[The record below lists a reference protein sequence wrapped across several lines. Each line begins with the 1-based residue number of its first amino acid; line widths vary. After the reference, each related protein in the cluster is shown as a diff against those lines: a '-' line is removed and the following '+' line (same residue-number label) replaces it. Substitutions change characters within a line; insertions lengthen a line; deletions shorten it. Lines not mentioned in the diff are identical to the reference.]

1 MNVAS
6 IRKVMVGKLGWG
18 IVAGGITVLLI
29 GALAVVAVLPAVAP
43 GAGAQMADAIRSVLG
58 PGPVAALESTSF
70 AFQDAYNQF
79 IAAHDGGQKA
89 ISLAQVPVPAVLP
102 TPIVRIIHSS
112 GKIAATAVQG
122 SAVSGAAKLAVITNR
137 SDVLS
142 SSPQIGWSAYGP
154 WVNGSPTMAQA
165 LLSLDPQR
173 SYAGIAL
180 VRIDLSKLQLHMMPG
195 SLEPSHAPDVVAA
208 LPHMGLTPAA
218 DQSRLVAA
226 FNGGFKAVNGR
237 YGMVVNGVTLL
248 PPQIGLATLAIYKN
262 GRVALGTWGPDIV
275 PSADL
280 VALRQNCPPII
291 EQGQINPQVS
301 TDNPVLWGNTVGNRD
316 ITWRTAIGLSRDGRY
331 LIYTVGNATS
341 IDTLAQALL
350 QAGAYNAM
358 QLDIN
363 HPFAH
368 FVTYHLAGPSIVNLM
383 AVPLL
388 NQMES
393 NPSLYLAPNQRDYF
407 YLTTP

>member
-1 MNVAS
+1 MKFAS
-6 IRKVMVGKLGWG
+6 IRKVLAGRRGWS
-18 IVAGGITVLLI
+18 ILAGGMAALFT
-29 GALAVVAVLPAVAP
+29 GALAVVAVLPAVSPEA
-43 GAGAQMADAIRSVLG
+43 GAGMADAIRSVVG

-70 AFQDAYNQF
+70 TIQDAYNQF
-79 IAAHDGGQKA
+79 LAARDGGQKA
-89 ISLAQVPVPAVLP
+89 ISLAQTSSPGMLAA
-102 TPIVRIIHSS
+102 PIVRIIHAGSAPTSS
-112 GKIAATAVQG
+112 TVQG
-122 SAVSGAAKLAVITNR
+122 SAVSGAGKLAVITQQ

-142 SSPQIGWSAYGP
+142 AAPQIGWSAYGP
-154 WVNGSPTMAQA
+154 WLNGSPVMAQS
-165 LLSLDPQR
+165 LVSLDPAR

-195 SLEPSHAPDVVAA
+195 SQEPSHAPDVVAV

-218 DQSRLVAA
+218 DQARLVAA

-237 YGMVVNGVTLL
+237 YGMVANGVTLL
-248 PPQIGLATLAIYKN
+248 PPQIGLATVAIYKD
-262 GRVALGTWGPDIV
+262 GHVALGAWGPDIV

-291 EQGQINPQVS
+291 QNGQISPQVYI
-301 TDNPVLWGNTVGNRD
+301 DNTTLWGNTVGNRA
-316 ITWRTAIGLSRDGRY
+316 ITWRTGLGLTQDGRY
-331 LIYTVGNATS
+331 LIYAVGNATTV
-341 IDTLAQALL
+341 DTLAAALL

-363 HPFAH
+363 HPYAH
-368 FVTYHLAGPSIVNLM
+368 FVTYQSTSGAGQT

-393 NPSLYLAPNQRDYF
+393 NPRLYLVPNQRDYF

>member
-1 MNVAS
+1 MKVES
-6 IRKVMVGKLGWG
+6 IRKVL
-18 IVAGGITVLLI
+18 AGGRGWAILAGAIAGLLA
-29 GALAVVAVLPAVAP
+29 GALALVAILPAVSP
-43 GAGAQMADAIRSVLG
+43 GAGAQMADAIRAVLG
-58 PGPVAALESTSF
+58 PGPVASLESTSF
-70 AFQDAYNQF
+70 TIQDAYNQF
-79 IAAHDGGQKA
+79 VAAHDGGQKA
-89 ISLAQVPVPAVLP
+89 ISLAQAPAADVLP
-102 TPIVRIIHSS
+102 TPIVRIIH
-112 GKIAATAVQG
+112 AVNGPGSPAVKG
-122 SAVSGAAKLAVITNR
+122 SAVSGAGKLAIITNR

-142 SSPQIGWSAYGP
+142 SAPQIGWSAYGP
-154 WVNGSPTMAQA
+154 WVNGAPVMAQS

-180 VRIDLSKLQLHMMPG
+180 VRIDLNKVQLHMLPG
-195 SLEPSHAPDVVAA
+195 SQEPSHAPDVVAA
-208 LPHMGLTPAA
+208 LPGMGLMPAA
-218 DQSRLVAA
+218 DQARLVAG
-226 FNGGFKAVNGR
+226 FNGGFKAINGH

-248 PPQIGLATLAIYKN
+248 PPQMGLATLAIYKD
-262 GRVALGTWGPDIV
+262 GHVAIGAWGPDIV

-291 EQGQINPQVS
+291 AQGQVNPQVS

-316 ITWRTAIGLSRDGRY
+316 ITWRTAIGLTQDGRY
-331 LIYTVGNATS
+331 LIYAVGNATTV
-341 IDTLAQALL
+341 DTLAQALL

-363 HPFAH
+363 HPYAH
-368 FVTYHLAGPSIVNLM
+368 FVTYATAGNGIRT

-393 NPSLYLAPNQRDYF
+393 NPSLYLSPNQRDYF

>member
-1 MNVAS
+1 MNVGS
-6 IRKVMVGKLGWG
+6 IRKMLAGRRGWA
-18 IVAGGITVLLI
+18 ILAGGIALFLI
-29 GALAVVAVLPAVAP
+29 GALAVVAVIPAVSP
-43 GAGAQMADAIRSVLG
+43 EAGAQMADAIRSVLG

-70 AFQDAYNQF
+70 TIQDAYNQF
-79 IAAHDGGQKA
+79 MAAQDGGQKA
-89 ISLAQVPVPAVLP
+89 ISLAQTSTSGVLP
-102 TPIVRIIHSS
+102 APAVRIIH
-112 GKIAATAVQG
+112 AAKAPTSATVQG
-122 SAVSGAAKLAVITNR
+122 SVVSGAGKLAIITQQ

-142 SSPQIGWSAYGP
+142 ASPQIGWSAYGP
-154 WVNGSPTMAQA
+154 WVNGAPVMAQS
-165 LLSLDPQR
+165 LVSLDPTR
-173 SYAGIAL
+173 TYAGIAL

-195 SLEPSHAPDVVAA
+195 SQEPSHAPDVVAA

-218 DQSRLVAA
+218 DQARLAAA
-226 FNGGFKAVNGR
+226 FNGGFKAVNGH
-237 YGMVVNGVTLL
+237 YGMMVNGVTVLA
-248 PPQIGLATLAIYKN
+248 PQIGLATLAIYQD
-262 GRVALGTWGPDIV
+262 GHVALGAWGPDIV

-291 EQGQINPQVS
+291 HNGAVNPQVA
-301 TDNPVLWGNTVGNRD
+301 TDNPFLWGNTVGNRA
-316 ITWRTAIGLSRDGRY
+316 ITWRTALGLSQDGRY
-331 LIYTVGNATS
+331 LIYAVGNATTV
-341 IDTLAQALL
+341 DTLAQALL

-368 FVTYHLAGPSIVNLM
+368 FVTYQPTSGGAQT

-393 NPSLYLAPNQRDYF
+393 SPTLYLVPNQRDYF

>member
-1 MNVAS
+1 
-6 IRKVMVGKLGWG
+6 
-18 IVAGGITVLLI
+18 
-29 GALAVVAVLPAVAP
+29 
-43 GAGAQMADAIRSVLG
+43 
-58 PGPVAALESTSF
+58 
-70 AFQDAYNQF
+70 
-79 IAAHDGGQKA
+79 
-89 ISLAQVPVPAVLP
+89 
-102 TPIVRIIHSS
+102 
-112 GKIAATAVQG
+112 
-122 SAVSGAAKLAVITNR
+122 VSGAAKLAVITNR

-165 LLSLDPQR
+165 LLSLDPLR

-237 YGMVVNGVTLL
+237 YGMVDNGVTLL
-248 PPQIGLATLAIYKN
+248 PPQIGLATLAVYKD
-262 GRVALGTWGPDIV
+262 GHVALGAWGPDIV

-280 VALRQNCPPII
+280 VALRQNSPPII
-291 EQGQINPQVS
+291 QQGQINPQVYI
-301 TDNPVLWGNTVGNRD
+301 DNTALWGNTVGNRD
-316 ITWRTAIGLSRDGRY
+316 ITWRTALGITQDGRY
-331 LIYTVGNATS
+331 LIYAVGNATTV
-341 IDTLAQALL
+341 DTLAAALL

-363 HPFAH
+363 HPYAH
-368 FVTYHLAGPSIVNLM
+368 FVTYQATTGGVRT

-393 NPSLYLAPNQRDYF
+393 NPLLYLVPNQRDYF